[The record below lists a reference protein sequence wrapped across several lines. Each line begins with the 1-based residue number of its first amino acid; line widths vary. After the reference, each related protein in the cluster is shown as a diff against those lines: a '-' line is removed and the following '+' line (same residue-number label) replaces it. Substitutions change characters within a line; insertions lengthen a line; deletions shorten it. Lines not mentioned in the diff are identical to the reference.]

1 MIVLEHHQHYFSTH
15 KIFFILDIALFH
27 QLSLLRY
34 SEDGQL
40 DQSSI
45 IPIIDGGTEG
55 KNWPLFIDSPV
66 IIVIF

>member
-1 MIVLEHHQHYFSTH
+1 MI
-15 KIFFILDIALFH
+15 IPLFH

-55 KNWPLFIDSPV
+55 KYHLVHFYRSLHIPA
-66 IIVIF
+66 IVIL